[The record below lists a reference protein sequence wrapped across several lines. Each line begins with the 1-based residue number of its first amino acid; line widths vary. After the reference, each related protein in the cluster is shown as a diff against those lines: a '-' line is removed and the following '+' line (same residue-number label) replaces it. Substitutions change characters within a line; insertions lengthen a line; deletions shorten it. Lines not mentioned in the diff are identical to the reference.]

1 MDRFRVSFMNKRDR
15 QDAFRLLIEIQMDVR
30 GVLRFFAL
38 ALLCF
43 NMAAAGSEGNRKADE
58 LVLEYRFYSALG
70 QINEDLVQ
78 FIFTSKSSET
88 IHGCDLIQFLCVF
101 VYA

>member
-1 MDRFRVSFMNKRDR
+1 
-15 QDAFRLLIEIQMDVR
+15 MDVR
-30 GVLRFFAL
+30 GVLRFFAI

-43 NMAAAGSEGNRKADE
+43 NLAAAGSEGNRRADE

-78 FIFTSKSSET
+78 LDIYLRAVKPFMNAT
-88 IHGCDLIQFLCVF
+88 
-101 VYA
+101 